1 MQQTP
6 VDTPGFVFYCGWLY
20 ISQVAGNKSLVLGVG
35 KHAPVAQRI
44 RASDYGSEGCRFES
58 CLAHRQA
65 RSISSALF
73 CMFVFYNSFGVRSD
87 LPERCDLARDGT
99 SERRACLRLKARG
112 AFNASEVCLRLC

>member
-58 CLAHRQA
+58 CLAHGQA

-73 CMFVFYNSFGVRSD
+73 LYVFFLQLNARYQIEEYAVIKVRDNISRSCVEDGAKNGSCSGV
-87 LPERCDLARDGT
+87 
-99 SERRACLRLKARG
+99 
-112 AFNASEVCLRLC
+112 